1 MVEIYSNFILE
12 GFLPAHSRFT
22 WTRRFSHVGEF
33 KLETK
38 FTQETFHALAKGR
51 VLYKRDVDEAA
62 FVERRMVVEN
72 AFGEL
77 LLIVEGRHLSS
88 LLDRRVVSVAG
99 DMTLAAAIDGM
110 INNNFMSGAGNL
122 RSMQG
127 EGLRFMPR
135 NIPSRNVSI
144 EHENV
149 CAERALTDLCEE
161 HGVGIKV
168 RYNISGRTF
177 DLHFLN
183 PVETDVAFSKNFGNV
198 FEQSFLE
205 DTKRYKNVVYVE
217 NEFIHNNEVFRGMER
232 REMAIPVPRQGQTH
246 FLQSALDALHDN
258 RAIRTLSSTVNPHSE
273 QFVYLKDWNLGS
285 VVFSKS
291 SELEFTE
298 RGLINEIV
306 EIYGEEGLALVV
318 NIGSITRGRRL

>member
-1 MVEIYSNFILE
+1 MVEIYNNFVLE
-12 GFLPAHSRFT
+12 SFLPPYSRFT
-22 WTRRFSHVGEF
+22 WIRRFTHIGEF

-38 FTQETFHALAKGR
+38 FTPEAFHALTKGR

-62 FVERRMVVEN
+62 FIERRMVVEN

-88 LLDRRVVSVAG
+88 FLDRRVVSIAG
-99 DMTLAAAIDGM
+99 DMTLSAAIDSM
-110 INNNFMSGAGNL
+110 INSNFMSGAGNL

-135 NIPSRNVSI
+135 SIPNRNVSI

-149 CAERALTDLCEE
+149 CAERVLTDLCEE

-168 RYNISGRTF
+168 RYNINNRTF

-198 FEQSFLE
+198 FEQNFLE
-205 DTKRYKNVVYVE
+205 DTKRYKNVVYIE
-217 NEFIHNNEVFRGMER
+217 NEFIHNNNAFRGMER
-232 REMAIPVPRQGQTH
+232 REMAIPLPRQGQTH
-246 FLQSALDALHDN
+246 FLQSALDALHEN
-258 RAIRTLSSTVNPHSE
+258 RAVQTLSSTVNPHSE
-273 QFVYLKDWNLGS
+273 QFTYLTDWNLGS
-285 VVFSKS
+285 VVLSKS
-291 SELEFTE
+291 VELEFTE

-306 EIYGEEGLALVV
+306 EIYGEGGLALVV